1 MNTPRPPARSVTP
14 RYAADLAQV
23 HVSTVRRWIK
33 DGHLKAWR
41 AGPRLLRI
49 DLDELT
55 AFLGGG
61 GAA

>member
-1 MNTPRPPARSVTP
+1 MKTPVSHESVTV
-14 RYAADLAQV
+14 RYAADLAHV

-49 DLDELT
+49 NRDELMT
-55 AFLGGG
+55 FLGGG
-61 GAA
+61 AA

>member
-1 MNTPRPPARSVTP
+1 MKTPEPSTAVSP

-49 DLDELT
+49 DRDELM

-61 GAA
+61 AA

>member
-1 MNTPRPPARSVTP
+1 MKPLVSQESVTV
-14 RYAADLAQV
+14 RYAADLANV

-49 DLDELT
+49 NRDELMT
-55 AFLGGG
+55 FLGGG
-61 GAA
+61 AV

>member
-1 MNTPRPPARSVTP
+1 MKTPEPSTAVSP
-14 RYAADLAQV
+14 RYAADLANV

-49 DLDELT
+49 DLDELI

-61 GAA
+61 AA

>member
-1 MNTPRPPARSVTP
+1 MKTPELSTAVSP
-14 RYAADLAQV
+14 RYAADLANV

-49 DLDELT
+49 DRDELM
-55 AFLGGG
+55 AFLGS
-61 GAA
+61 GAV